1 MKTARHKKLSGSK
14 VMVTLGMDLCLK
26 TSALTQWNVVSSS
39 NYLIM
44 TKKQTEEEFIDRGL
58 CYTETTIDCARE
70 NISWVTGTLIP
81 NPYKVYMMVNCS
93 ILIC

>member
-1 MKTARHKKLSGSK
+1 
-14 VMVTLGMDLCLK
+14 
-26 TSALTQWNVVSSS
+26 
-39 NYLIM
+39 M

-58 CYTETTIDCARE
+58 WYTETTIDCTIE
-70 NISWVTGTLIP
+70 NISWIIGTLIP